1 MFCTECGKDVP
12 EGSAFCTNCGA
23 QMAESPPPGAA
34 PPPGVAQ
41 PPPVQVPPPAQ
52 PAVTATKPKSNKTL
66 IGVIIGVVALLVIA
80 AVVLVL
86 VFVVFKGS
94 DTAKAKAYMKKGDEK
109 RQSVASQGTKV
120 SDSIETLFNDLKV
133 GTVTTSQDYN
143 KRADTIKT
151 DIADVVSVGEDARSE
166 FEKIKDLNDVADYK
180 VYATLRIESM
190 DAGLEILKTEQEF
203 LDYTGE
209 FLASIEASGST
220 DTSAYEQKANEY
232 GQEISDLIDKGKSA
246 SDKAANL
253 KKEKNL

>member
-23 QMAESPPPGAA
+23 QMAGA

-41 PPPVQVPPPAQ
+41 PPPVKVPPPVQ

-94 DTAKAKAYMKKGDEK
+94 DTAKAKEYMKKGDAK
-109 RQSVASQGTKV
+109 RQSVASQGTTV
-120 SDSIETLFNDLKV
+120 SNSIETLFNDLKV

-143 KRADTIKT
+143 KRAETIKT
-151 DIADVVSVGEDARSE
+151 DIADVISSGEDARSE
-166 FEKIKDLNDVADYK
+166 FEKINDLNDVADYK
-180 VYATLRIESM
+180 AYATLRIESM
-190 DAGLEILKTEQEF
+190 NAGLEILKTEQEF

-246 SDKAANL
+246 SDKAEKL
-253 KKEKNL
+253 KKEKDL

>member
-1 MFCTECGKDVP
+1 MFCTKCGKDVP
-12 EGSAFCTNCGA
+12 EGSAFCTSCGA
-23 QMAESPPPGAA
+23 QMAEDQTPGAA

-41 PPPVQVPPPAQ
+41 PPPVQVPPPVQ
-52 PAVTATKPKSNKTL
+52 PMAKVAKPKSKKTM
-66 IGVIIGVVALLVIA
+66 IGVVIGVVALLVIA

-94 DTAKAKAYMKKGDEK
+94 DTAKAKEYMKKGDEK
-109 RQSVASQGTKV
+109 RQSVASQGTTV
-120 SDSIETLFNDLKV
+120 SNSIETLFNDLKV

-151 DIADVVSVGEDARSE
+151 DIADVVSAGEDARSE

-180 VYATLRIESM
+180 EYATLRIESM
-190 DAGLEILKTEQEF
+190 NAGLEILKKEQEF

-220 DTSAYEQKANEY
+220 DTSAYEQKANEF
-232 GQEISDLIDKGKSA
+232 GQEIADIIEKGKSA
-246 SDKAANL
+246 SDKAENL
-253 KKEKNL
+253 KKDKNL

>member
-12 EGSAFCTNCGA
+12 EGSTFCTNCGA
-23 QMAESPPPGAA
+23 QMVEA
-34 PPPGVAQ
+34 PPPGTAPA
-41 PPPVQVPPPAQ
+41 PPGQMPPAVQ
-52 PAVTATKPKSNKTL
+52 PMAQVAKPKSKKTM

-80 AVVLVL
+80 AVVLIL

-94 DTAKAKAYMKKGDEK
+94 DTAKAKEYMKKGDEK
-109 RQSVASQGTKV
+109 RQSVASQGTTV
-120 SDSIETLFNDLKV
+120 SNSIETLFNDLKV

-151 DIADVVSVGEDARSE
+151 DIADVVSAGEDARSE

-180 VYATLRIESM
+180 EYATLRIESM
-190 DAGLEILKTEQEF
+190 NAGLEILKKEQEF

-220 DTSAYEQKANEY
+220 DTSAYEQKANEF
-232 GQEISDLIDKGKSA
+232 GQEIADIIEKGKSA
-246 SDKAANL
+246 SDKAENL
-253 KKEKNL
+253 KKDKNL